1 MAGSIITLT
10 DRAVDRVR
18 TLMEKRPEAA
28 GLRVWIKEAG
38 CSGLSYK
45 VDFADE
51 AKPGDDVVETEG
63 GKVYVDPKAVMY
75 ILGSEMDYQEDKFFS
90 GFLFMNPNEKG
101 RCGCGESFTV

>member
-10 DRAVDRVR
+10 DRAVERVR
-18 TLMEKRPEAA
+18 TLMDKRPEAA

-51 AKPGDDVVETEG
+51 PRPGDDVVETPA

-75 ILGSEMDYQEDKFFS
+75 ILGSQMDYQEDRFFS

>member
-10 DRAVDRVR
+10 DRAVDRVK
-18 TLMEKRPEAA
+18 TLMEKRPDAA

-75 ILGSEMDYQEDKFFS
+75 ILGSQMDYQEDKFFS

>member
-1 MAGSIITLT
+1 MAGEIITLT

-51 AKPGDDVVETEG
+51 AQAGDDVVDTPA
-63 GKVYVDPKAVMY
+63 GKVYIDPKAIMY

>member
-18 TLMEKRPEAA
+18 TLMAKRPDAA

-51 AKPGDDVVETEG
+51 AKPGDDMVETEG

-75 ILGSEMDYQEDKFFS
+75 ILGSQMDYQEDKFFS